1 MVQDGISL
9 KERGEALRGRSIET
23 KCAQAH
29 CTLIHS
35 LGSQLI
41 LRLWLPEE
49 SELGVG
55 KCCPLVDIFYNYN
68 LNAGAYWHLQ
78 FTRRKGLLMIAA
90 IRKRPTVG
98 IADINSNTTDF
109 QEANCDR

>member
-1 MVQDGISL
+1 MVNKNLIFSNN
-9 KERGEALRGRSIET
+9 EALRGRSIET

-68 LNAGAYWHLQ
+68 FRRCLLASPIHKVQGAVNDSCV
-78 FTRRKGLLMIAA
+78 RKG
-90 IRKRPTVG
+90 PTVD
-98 IADINSNTTDF
+98 IADINSKHN
-109 QEANCDR
+109 

>member
-1 MVQDGISL
+1 M
-9 KERGEALRGRSIET
+9 E
-23 KCAQAH
+23 
-29 CTLIHS
+29 
-35 LGSQLI
+35 
-41 LRLWLPEE
+41 P
-49 SELGVG
+49 ELGM
-55 KCCPLVDIFYNYN
+55 KKYRRLVDIFYNYN

-109 QEANCDR
+109 QEASFKGQFSSYPLRKKERKATE